1 MIILCEHTNVL
12 LFEDVNIPPMTDY
25 QQLYDDKCV
34 EFEELNMQFLA
45 YQGTRPLTQNS
56 PT

>member
-25 QQLYDDKCV
+25 QQLYDDKCA
-34 EFEELNMQFLA
+34 EFEELNIQFLA
-45 YQGTRPLTQNS
+45 YQGIRPLTQNS